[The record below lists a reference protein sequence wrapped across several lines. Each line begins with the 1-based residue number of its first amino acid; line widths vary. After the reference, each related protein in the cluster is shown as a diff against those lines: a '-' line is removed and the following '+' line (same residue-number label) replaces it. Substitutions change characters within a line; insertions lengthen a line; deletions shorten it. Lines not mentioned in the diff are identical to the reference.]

1 MKKKKNK
8 LDFIQKKKKKKCSI
22 NKILKNCNKN
32 LKMQLRKIQMDN
44 NLMVFIIIVI

>member
-1 MKKKKNK
+1 MNNLINK
-8 LDFIQKKKKKKCSI
+8 IDFIQKKKKNCSI